1 MSETVEQGRARL
13 LSSPTRPCLMAILL
27 LVAACQSDATE
38 PRLDEGMV
46 RATLVAPGPV
56 TAVVLELQGA
66 LGVSFEDGMAFAQQS
81 GSSLHVVLLLD
92 RPGELTFAVLPAD
105 PGTEPV
111 AVVIEV
117 AAAAAVVVWIVVV
130 VGRFIAVSASY

>member
-13 LSSPTRPCLMAILL
+13 LSSRTRPCLMAILL
-27 LVAACQSDATE
+27 VVLGCQSDATE
-38 PRLDEGMV
+38 PGLDQGMV

-66 LGVSFEDGMAFAQQS
+66 LEVSFEDGLVFVQQNGS
-81 GSSLHVVLLLD
+81 GLHVVLLLEQ
-92 RPGELTFAVLPAD
+92 PGELTFAVLPAD

-111 AVVIEV
+111 AAVIEV
-117 AAAAAVVVWIVVV
+117 ADEADRVPTSLDAYRV
-130 VGRFIAVSASY
+130 RFGA